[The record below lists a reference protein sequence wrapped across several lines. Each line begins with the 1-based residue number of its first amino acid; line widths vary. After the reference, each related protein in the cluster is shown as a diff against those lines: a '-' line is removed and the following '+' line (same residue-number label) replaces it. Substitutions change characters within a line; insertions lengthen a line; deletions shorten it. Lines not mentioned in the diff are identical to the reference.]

1 MCPAKITVAWVLW
14 PNKFMKQWKL
24 LLCGCAALFVGACT
38 SPNAAVNAV
47 PAEYAQLVASADKT
61 CQTDSDCAAV
71 QKGCCPC
78 AGYEAVN
85 ARVAAKLQ
93 KKLKKACG
101 MAACT
106 LEMCYE
112 EITPKCVKNQ
122 CAGELKPMS
131 AYRMN

>member
-1 MCPAKITVAWVLW
+1 
-14 PNKFMKQWKL
+14 MKQWKL

-38 SPNAAVNAV
+38 SPSAAVNAV
-47 PAEYAQLVASADKT
+47 PAEYAQFLVAHF
-61 CQTDSDCAAV
+61 
-71 QKGCCPC
+71 
-78 AGYEAVN
+78 Y